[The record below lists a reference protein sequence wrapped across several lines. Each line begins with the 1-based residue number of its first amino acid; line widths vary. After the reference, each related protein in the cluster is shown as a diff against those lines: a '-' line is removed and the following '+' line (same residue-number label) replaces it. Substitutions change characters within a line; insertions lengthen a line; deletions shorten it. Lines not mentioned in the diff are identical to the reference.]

1 MVLRDVRDTTRRVRL
16 DRRARTGKRG
26 DAKWAKRIKKNF
38 KKKNRI
44 KTKKNKNNSVTFPAK
59 RKVIIQ
65 KKEIEVEKDV
75 CSICCESTKNI
86 KYINCKRGGT
96 QSMHFGRYSEC
107 CKDKPICSDCR
118 IKCLTCP
125 FCKNH
130 SLAPFKKRFPKK
142 KAPFALRQ
150 EQIRL
155 RKVAKEKKRKR
166 KRPMLRVSVRR
177 RPTGDLRVRRF
188 IGNAPH
194 PSATRWEMRQSRWA
208 DAPMEIISY
217 FD

>member
-1 MVLRDVRDTTRRVRL
+1 MVLRDERDTTRRVRL
-16 DRRARTGKRG
+16 DRRVRTGKRG
-26 DAKWAKRIKKNF
+26 DAKWAKRIKQNF

-96 QSMHFGRYSEC
+96 QSMNFGKYNEC
-107 CKDKPICSDCR
+107 CKDKPICSGCR

-142 KAPFALRQ
+142 KAPFAVRQ

-155 RKVAKEKKRKR
+155 RKIAKEKKRKR
-166 KRPMLRVSVRR
+166 AMLRVSGRAGNYLTWTR
-177 RPTGDLRVRRF
+177 DLRF
-188 IGNAPH
+188 IGYEPH
-194 PSATRWEMRQSRWA
+194 PYATRWEMRQSRWA

-217 FD
+217 FY